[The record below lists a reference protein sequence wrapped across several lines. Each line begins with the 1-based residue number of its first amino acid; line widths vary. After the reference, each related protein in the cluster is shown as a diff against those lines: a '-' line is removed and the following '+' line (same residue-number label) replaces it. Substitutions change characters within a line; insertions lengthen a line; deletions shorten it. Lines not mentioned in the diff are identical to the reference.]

1 MSENL
6 EGDHAWGE
14 GRDLRRDTCGFFEGA
29 VPVITWRDCVKPC
42 HSHTG

>member
-1 MSENL
+1 MPEERVGICKEALVASS
-6 EGDHAWGE
+6 
-14 GRDLRRDTCGFFEGA
+14 EGA